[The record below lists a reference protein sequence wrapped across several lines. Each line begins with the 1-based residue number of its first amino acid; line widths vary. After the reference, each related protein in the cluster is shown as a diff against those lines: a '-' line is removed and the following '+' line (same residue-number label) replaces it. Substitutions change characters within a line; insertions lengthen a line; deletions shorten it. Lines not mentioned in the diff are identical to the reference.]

1 LNNSHKSKL
10 RFSFILL
17 AILLISVAVFY
28 AVSVPRHMGEAD
40 AKDGTLDLSGADF
53 NSTLY
58 PLNGEWELYYGKL
71 YTPEDFANG
80 SLDDMELVKLP
91 AGWLDMGY
99 SVPAHGTFRLTLK
112 TGEARRL
119 MLHVPEIADAGVVWL
134 NGEKVYDAGEMDADG
149 VSARSI
155 QNGFAA
161 LGAKDGVTEI
171 VIQAAS
177 GPGFALGGLTY
188 SACVGSESLLLG
200 DAMFRRVMLA
210 GVIGAILMMALYHFV
225 LFLGS
230 RKDKIYLWYVLYVLV
245 IALRMSM
252 ESNGLIQL
260 FARNGMNDLLGR
272 IYFACF
278 AAQVLFLTL
287 FTFEVFRIP
296 YLPRK
301 TIWRVVYA
309 VGGGI
314 LILNIVL
321 FLASSAAPDALV
333 YLCILPFA
341 LLIIMAMSR
350 VIKERQQPYMGLYLV
365 ALFLFF
371 FWGTGAKLLADN
383 TFFVPAVLSNVFM
396 ALTQT
401 VVLSVNY
408 AENRRRARYLAAKT
422 DFYRRMSHD
431 LRTPLTKIS
440 TNIQIVN
447 HQESID
453 HERLTKSQDEIMRM
467 SEMIDDALEDRG
479 ESEGDK

>member
-1 LNNSHKSKL
+1 
-10 RFSFILL
+10 
-17 AILLISVAVFY
+17 
-28 AVSVPRHMGEAD
+28 MGEAD
-40 AKDGTLDLSGADF
+40 AKDGILDLSGADF
-53 NSTLY
+53 SSGIY
-58 PLNGEWELYYGKL
+58 PLDGEWELYYGKL
-71 YTPEDFANG
+71 YTPEDFAG
-80 SLDDMELVKLP
+80 GVPDGREFVRMP
-91 AGWLDMGY
+91 GGWLDMGY
-99 SVPAHGTFRLTLK
+99 SVPAHGTFRLTLE
-112 TGEARRL
+112 TGEAQRL

-134 NGEKVYDAGEMDADG
+134 NGEKVYEAGEMGADG
-149 VSARSI
+149 RFTRSI
-155 QNGFAA
+155 QNGFVA
-161 LGAKDGVTEI
+161 LGAENGVTEI

-177 GPGFALGGLTY
+177 EPGFALGGLTY
-188 SACVGSESLLLG
+188 SAWVGSESLMLR
-200 DAMFRRVMLA
+200 DSMFRRVMLA

-252 ESNGLIQL
+252 ETNGLVQF
-260 FARNGMNDLLGR
+260 FAPNGMDDMLGR

-301 TIWRVVYA
+301 TIGRVVYA
-309 VGGGI
+309 ACGGI
-314 LILNIVL
+314 LILNIVV
-321 FLASSAAPDALV
+321 FLVSPEAPDALI
-333 YLCILPFA
+333 YFCLLPFA
-341 LLIIMAMSR
+341 LLLVTAVR
-350 VIKERQQPYMGLYLV
+350 RAVRERQAPYAGLYIV

-408 AENRRRARYLAAKT
+408 AANRRRARTLAAKT
-422 DFYRRMSHD
+422 EFYRRMSHD

-447 HQESID
+447 HQENID
-453 HERLTKSQDEIMRM
+453 HERLTKSQDEIMHM
-467 SEMIDDALEDRG
+467 SEMIDAALDDR
-479 ESEGDK
+479 SENGADK